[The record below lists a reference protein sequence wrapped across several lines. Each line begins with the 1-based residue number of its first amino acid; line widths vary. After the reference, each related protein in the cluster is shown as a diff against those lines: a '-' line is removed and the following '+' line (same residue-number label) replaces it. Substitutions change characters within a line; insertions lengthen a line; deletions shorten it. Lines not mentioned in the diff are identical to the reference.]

1 MVSMISEEGRTKVG
15 IYEYVID
22 TATELSQVP
31 TDVQVGSIVYC
42 IENSK
47 KYMLDSSGSYVEVNF
62 KKGGSGG
69 EAKLGTKDIDENG
82 SYKASDFNLDGWSQ
96 VNVNISSGGSAS
108 NIVTGEFTTSS
119 TAGPETVS
127 IPYNGEGYPIRVCF
141 YCDDDSSMTGTN
153 RCVGVFEFYKS
164 DNDAPTYTGT
174 IGDSGVVSSLYRY
187 STTATTRYTYVR
199 TNTKVFSN
207 DAPSS
212 NATGVLKIR
221 SKNSISIY
229 VDDSNIGFP
238 TGTKYRY
245 FIEYSS

>member
-47 KYMLDSSGSYVEVNF
+47 KYMLDSSGNYVEVNF

-96 VNVNISSGGSAS
+96 VNVNISSGGGAS
-108 NIVTGEFTTSS
+108 NIIGDSFTTRSD
-119 TAGPETVS
+119 TGYQDITV
-127 IPYNGEGYPIRVCF
+127 PYTGEGYPIECVIVPHGGTAEWAIYQSYRGISVG
-141 YCDDDSSMTGTN
+141 YLYKQKYDTAPSYHSTNDDKANLCLLYGSSGYDGNRSAGILYGDSSATQTFMDKNTLRIN
-153 RCVGVFEFYKS
+153 VG
-164 DNDAPTYTGT
+164 
-174 IGDSGVVSSLYRY
+174 SSAFLFLPNTSYDYFIRY
-187 STTATTRYTYVR
+187 S
-199 TNTKVFSN
+199 
-207 DAPSS
+207 
-212 NATGVLKIR
+212 
-221 SKNSISIY
+221 
-229 VDDSNIGFP
+229 
-238 TGTKYRY
+238 
-245 FIEYSS
+245 E